1 MKKSY
6 VSVILAVLVLI
17 IAGLWFYNDIITYD
31 LQLVV
36 QYAVILILLGFSVF
50 VAILRFKSQRRGEP
64 AEDEMSKKLL
74 LKASSVSYYIS
85 IYMWLGVCFY
95 SDKSDL
101 AKDTLVIA
109 GILGMAI
116 IFFGSWLYFK
126 LRGIRDA

>member
-6 VSVILAVLVLI
+6 VSVILAVLALI
-17 IAGLWFYNDIITYD
+17 IAGLWFYNDNTSYD
-31 LQLVV
+31 LQQIV
-36 QYAVILILLGFSVF
+36 QYTVILILVGFSVY
-50 VAILRFKSQRRGEP
+50 VAVSRFKSERRGEP

-85 IYMWLGVCFY
+85 IYMWLGVCYY
-95 SDKSDL
+95 SDKSEL
-101 AKDTLVIA
+101 AKDTLIVA

-116 IFFGSWLYFK
+116 IFFASWIYFK